1 MPAAKVNVIIRRT
14 EWRPPTMTSS
24 DENEIWEPQPP
35 GLLSP
40 WHTPEREELQG
51 RARRFAM
58 DEVLPVANELD
69 PQKGEI
75 PASLLTR
82 LAELG
87 YFGIT
92 VPVEQGGLGLG
103 VFEYCMVA
111 EELARAWMSTA
122 SILARSQGLGT
133 TVADDDR
140 RRELLGRSA
149 RGEWIGA
156 IALSEPDA
164 GSDLAGVSTRA
175 VLEGGEWVVTGRKR
189 WCGNAKAADFIQV
202 LVRVR
207 DPEPDEP
214 RSRGLKNLLL
224 EKKRGE
230 FPEGLTGHP
239 IDKVGY
245 HGFLTWDLTFDGVR
259 IPADN
264 VLDDANAGSDEDGRA
279 GDGEDGRAGDGR
291 AARAGFAA
299 AQKFLN
305 TARVHT
311 AARAVGLARAALEDS
326 VLYLQEREQFG
337 HPIGDFQA
345 LRFAVAEMAAQIE
358 QSRAFYRQVAHLLD
372 LGVPC
377 EKEAAMVKLE
387 ATEMSVRV
395 TNQAMQLHGGN
406 GYTTERQV
414 ERHWRDARLTTI
426 FEGTSEI
433 QKRIISDRLLPRSP
447 LAGGRGARPQ
457 VDHR

>member
-1 MPAAKVNVIIRRT
+1 
-14 EWRPPTMTSS
+14 MTSS
-24 DENEIWEPQPP
+24 ENETWQPEPPA
-35 GLLSP
+35 LLPP
-40 WHTPEREELQG
+40 WHTPEREKLQEQ
-51 RARRFAM
+51 ARRFAM

-75 PASLLTR
+75 PASLLSR

-92 VPVEQGGLGLG
+92 VPAEHGGLGLG
-103 VFEYCMVA
+103 VFEYCMVS

-133 TVADDDR
+133 AVPDD
-140 RRELLGRSA
+140 GRAATSCSPAAPAATGSA
-149 RGEWIGA
+149 RSRCPSPTPAPTW
-156 IALSEPDA
+156 P
-164 GSDLAGVSTRA
+164 GVSTRA
-175 VLEGGEWVVTGRKR
+175 VLDGDEWVVTGRKR

-202 LVRVR
+202 LVRER
-207 DPEPDEP
+207 DPEEGES
-214 RSRGLKNLLL
+214 RSKGLVNLLL

-230 FPEGLTGHP
+230 FPEGLSGYP

-259 IPADN
+259 IPKGN
-264 VLDDANAGSDEDGRA
+264 VIDEAGRQEASDEE
-279 GDGEDGRAGDGR
+279 GD
-291 AARAGFAA
+291 AAKRAGFAE

-326 VLYLQEREQFG
+326 ILYLQEREQFG

-345 LRFAVAEMAAQIE
+345 LRFNVAEMAAQIE

-372 LGVPC
+372 LGVAC
-377 EKEAAMVKLE
+377 EKEASMVKLE

-447 LAGGRGARPQ
+447 LT
-457 VDHR
+457 

>member
-1 MPAAKVNVIIRRT
+1 
-14 EWRPPTMTSS
+14 MTSTA
-24 DENEIWEPQPP
+24 ETPTETLQPQPP
-35 GLLSP
+35 ALLPP
-40 WHTPEREELQG
+40 WHTPEREALQLQ
-51 RARRFAM
+51 ARRFAM
-58 DEVLPVANELD
+58 DEVLPVADELD

-75 PASLLTR
+75 PASLLAR

-92 VPVEQGGLGLG
+92 VPAEHGGLGLG
-103 VFEYCMVA
+103 VFEYCMVS

-133 TVADDDR
+133 AVADADR
-140 RRELLGRSA
+140 RSELLGRSA

-175 VLEGGEWVVTGRKR
+175 VLDGDEWVVTGRKR

-202 LVRVR
+202 LVRER
-207 DPEPDEP
+207 DPEPGES
-214 RSRGLKNLLL
+214 RSKGLVNLLL
-224 EKKRGE
+224 EKERGQ
-230 FPEGLTGHP
+230 FPEGLSGYP

-259 IPADN
+259 IPREN
-264 VLDDANAGSDEDGRA
+264 VIDEAQAAEEASDEEGAVGGRV
-279 GDGEDGRAGDGR
+279 GEDRAE
-291 AARAGFAA
+291 RAGFAQ
-299 AQKFLN
+299 AQLFLN

-358 QSRAFYRQVAHLLD
+358 QARAFYRQVAHLLD

-433 QKRIISDRLLPRSP
+433 QKRIISDRILPRSP
-447 LAGGRGARPQ
+447 LA
-457 VDHR
+457 

>member
-1 MPAAKVNVIIRRT
+1 VT
-14 EWRPPTMTSS
+14 EVL
-24 DENEIWEPQPP
+24 EPQPP
-35 GLLSP
+35 LLLPP
-40 WHTPEREELQG
+40 WHTPERERLQEQ
-51 RARRFAM
+51 ARRFAT

-75 PASLLTR
+75 PASLLGR

-92 VPVEQGGLGLG
+92 VPAEHGGLGLG
-103 VFEYCMVA
+103 VFEYCMVS

-133 TVADDDR
+133 AVPDAGR
-140 RRELLGRSA
+140 RAELLRRSA
-149 RGEWIGA
+149 AGEWIGA
-156 IALSEPDA
+156 IALSEPEA

-175 VLEGGEWVVTGRKR
+175 VLDGDEWVVTGHKR

-202 LVRVR
+202 LVRER
-207 DPEPDEP
+207 DPEPGES
-214 RSRGLKNLLL
+214 RSTGLVNLLL
-224 EKKRGE
+224 EKERGE
-230 FPEGLTGHP
+230 FPDGLSGHP

-245 HGFLTWDLTFDGVR
+245 HGFLTWDLVFDGVR
-259 IPADN
+259 IPEGN
-264 VLDDANAGSDEDGRA
+264 VIDEAAA
-279 GDGEDGRAGDGR
+279 GDEGGE
-291 AARAGFAA
+291 AAERAGFAE
-299 AQKFLN
+299 AQKFLG

-326 VLYLQEREQFG
+326 VRYLQEREQFG

-345 LRFAVAEMAAQIE
+345 LRFAVADMAAQVE

-372 LGVPC
+372 LGLPC
-377 EKEAAMVKLE
+377 EKEASMVKLE
-387 ATEMSVRV
+387 ATEMAVRV

-414 ERHWRDARLTTI
+414 ERHWRDARLTTV

-433 QKRIISDRLLPRSP
+433 QRRIVSDRLLPRSP
-447 LAGGRGARPQ
+447 LA
-457 VDHR
+457 

>member
-1 MPAAKVNVIIRRT
+1 
-14 EWRPPTMTSS
+14 MTSS
-24 DENEIWEPQPP
+24 ASTEQTETLLPP
-35 GLLSP
+35 PPVLLPP
-40 WHTPEREELQG
+40 WHTPEREELQLQ
-51 RARRFAM
+51 ARRFAM
-58 DEVLPVANELD
+58 DEVLPVANEID
-69 PQKGEI
+69 PQKGTI
-75 PASLLTR
+75 PASLLAR

-92 VPVEQGGLGLG
+92 VPAEQGGLGLG
-103 VFEYCMVA
+103 VFEYCMVS
-111 EELARAWMSTA
+111 EELARAWMSSA

-133 TVADDDR
+133 AVPDAAR
-140 RRELLGRSA
+140 RDELQRRSA

-175 VLEGGEWVVTGRKR
+175 VREGDEWVVTGHKR
-189 WCGNAKAADFIQV
+189 WCGNAEAADFIQV
-202 LVRVR
+202 LVRER
-207 DPEPDEP
+207 DPEEGES
-214 RSRGLKNLLL
+214 RSAGLVNLLL
-224 EKKRGE
+224 EKERGS

-239 IDKVGY
+239 IDKIGY

-259 IPADN
+259 IPAGN
-264 VLDDANAGSDEDGRA
+264 VIDEA
-279 GDGEDGRAGDGR
+279 K
-291 AARAGFAA
+291 AAREDSGEEGKAAEQAGFAE

-326 VLYLQEREQFG
+326 ILYLQEREQFG

-358 QSRAFYRQVAHLLD
+358 QARAFYRQVAHLID
-372 LGVPC
+372 LGLPVA
-377 EKEAAMVKLE
+377 KEASMVKLE

-447 LAGGRGARPQ
+447 LS
-457 VDHR
+457 

>member
-1 MPAAKVNVIIRRT
+1 MPTGQGVRDHPRWPRRD
-14 EWRPPTMTSS
+14 PTMTSS
-24 DENEIWEPQPP
+24 ENETWHPGPPVLLPP
-35 GLLSP
+35 G
-40 WHTPEREELQG
+40 HTPEGEKLQEQ
-51 RARRFAM
+51 ARRFAM

-75 PASLLTR
+75 PASLLSR

-92 VPVEQGGLGLG
+92 VPTEHGGLGLG
-103 VFEYCMVA
+103 VFEYCMVS

-133 TVADDDR
+133 AVADADR
-140 RRELLGRSA
+140 PAELLARSA
-149 RGEWIGA
+149 GGEWIGA

-175 VLEGGEWVVTGRKR
+175 VLDGDEWVVTGRKR
-189 WCGNAKAADFIQV
+189 WCGNAKAADFIQI
-202 LVRVR
+202 LVRER
-207 DPEPDEP
+207 DPEEGES
-214 RSRGLKNLLL
+214 RSKGLVNLLL
-224 EKKRGE
+224 EKERGE
-230 FPEGLTGHP
+230 FPEGMTGSP

-245 HGFLTWDLTFDGVR
+245 HGFLTWDLQLDGVR
-259 IPADN
+259 IPKGN
-264 VLDDANAGSDEDGRA
+264 VIDEAAASDEE
-279 GDGEDGRAGDGR
+279 GE
-291 AARAGFAA
+291 AAKRAGFAE
-299 AQKFLN
+299 AQKVPN
-305 TARVHT
+305 TAR
-311 AARAVGLARAALEDS
+311 APSPARAVGLARAALEDS
-326 VLYLQEREQFG
+326 ILYLQEREQFG

-372 LGVPC
+372 LDVPC
-377 EKEAAMVKLE
+377 EKEASMVKLE

-447 LAGGRGARPQ
+447 LT
-457 VDHR
+457 

>member
-1 MPAAKVNVIIRRT
+1 
-14 EWRPPTMTSS
+14 MTSS
-24 DENEIWEPQPP
+24 ASPAEDAVLQPQPP
-35 GLLSP
+35 ALLPP
-40 WHTPEREELQG
+40 WHTPEREALQEQ
-51 RARRFAM
+51 ARRFAM
-58 DEVLPVANELD
+58 EEVLPVADELD
-69 PQKGEI
+69 PQKGLI
-75 PASLLTR
+75 PASLLAR

-92 VPVEQGGLGLG
+92 VPAECGGLGLG
-103 VFEYCMVA
+103 VFEYCMVS

-133 TVADDDR
+133 AVADPA
-140 RRELLGRSA
+140 RREELQRRSA

-175 VLEGGEWVVTGRKR
+175 VRDGDEWVVTGHKR
-189 WCGNAKAADFIQV
+189 WCGNAEAADFIQV
-202 LVRVR
+202 LVRER
-207 DPEPDEP
+207 DPEEGES
-214 RSRGLKNLLL
+214 RSAGLVNLLL
-224 EKKRGE
+224 EKERGS
-230 FPEGLTGHP
+230 FPEGLTGTP
-239 IDKVGY
+239 IDKIGY
-245 HGFLTWDLTFDGVR
+245 HGFLTWDLVFDGVR
-259 IPADN
+259 IPAGN
-264 VLDDANAGSDEDGRA
+264 VIDQA
-279 GDGEDGRAGDGR
+279 R
-291 AARAGFAA
+291 AAAEDSAEEGEAAKRAGFAE

-326 VLYLQEREQFG
+326 IVYLQEREQFG

-345 LRFAVAEMAAQIE
+345 LRFTVAEMAAQIE
-358 QSRAFYRQVAHLLD
+358 QARAFYRQVAHLID
-372 LGVPC
+372 LGVRC
-377 EKEAAMVKLE
+377 EKEASMVKLE
-387 ATEMSVRV
+387 ATEMAVRV

-447 LAGGRGARPQ
+447 LA
-457 VDHR
+457 

>member
-1 MPAAKVNVIIRRT
+1 
-14 EWRPPTMTSS
+14 MTSTDS
-24 DENEIWEPQPP
+24 AAETETWEPQPP
-35 GLLSP
+35 ALLPP
-40 WHTPEREELQG
+40 WHTPEREKLQEQ
-51 RARRFAM
+51 ARRFAM

-75 PASLLTR
+75 PASLLSR

-92 VPVEQGGLGLG
+92 VPAECGGLGLG
-103 VFEYCMVA
+103 VFEYCMVS

-140 RRELLGRSA
+140 RRDLLGRSA
-149 RGEWIGA
+149 RGDWIGA

-175 VLEGGEWVVTGRKR
+175 VLEGDEWVVTGRKR

-202 LVRVR
+202 LVRER
-207 DPEPDEP
+207 DPEPGES

-224 EKKRGE
+224 EKKRGA
-230 FPEGLTGHP
+230 FPEGLTGYP

-259 IPADN
+259 IPAEN
-264 VLDDANAGSDEDGRA
+264 VLDDANASSDEVGPA
-279 GDGEDGRAGDGR
+279 GEDG

-372 LGVPC
+372 LGIPC
-377 EKEAAMVKLE
+377 EREAAMVKLE

-447 LAGGRGARPQ
+447 LS
-457 VDHR
+457 